1 MPSAQV
7 TIPPD
12 LRVAVRRE
20 LLSLYAVKAE
30 ALHAAAEAALA
41 EGGDD
46 LQPVG
51 EHRAELDAIAA
62 AIDGFGWGSE
72 TTEESLELEAERW
85 LLREGLVGALSS
97 EVEALNDCTEGKKPD
112 SVDIDDIRS
121 RLQTIGR
128 LVDLVAPLADSAST

>member
-1 MPSAQV
+1 MSSARV

-12 LRVAVRRE
+12 LRDPVRRE

-30 ALHAAAEAALA
+30 ALHVAVETALA
-41 EGGDD
+41 EGEV
-46 LQPVG
+46 QPVA
-51 EHRAELDAIAA
+51 EHRTELDAIAA
-62 AIDGFGWGSE
+62 VIDRFGWGSE
-72 TTEESLELEAERW
+72 TTGESLELEAERW

-112 SVDIDDIRS
+112 AVDIDDIRR

-128 LVDLVAPLADSAST
+128 LVDLVAPLMR